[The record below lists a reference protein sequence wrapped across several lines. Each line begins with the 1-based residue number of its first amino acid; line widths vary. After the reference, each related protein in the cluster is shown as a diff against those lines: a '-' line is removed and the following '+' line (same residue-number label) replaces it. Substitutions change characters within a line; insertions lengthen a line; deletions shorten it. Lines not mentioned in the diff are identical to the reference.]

1 MTSVVKPVQNQA
13 VSSCIQDF
21 ILATERPWSKR
32 NQPSYADKVLCRKF
46 VLRILPNQD
55 REPGGASTNF
65 VEAKARRAMAMFLMR
80 LAGFRRQPTQPDY
93 KNAAAILATDN
104 PTFEKRRCLISELVT
119 PKLQLTVQWRDACV
133 ARSAGSR
140 SEPAFALWPKAQCST
155 W

>member
-55 REPGGASTNF
+55 REPGGASTNV
-65 VEAKARRAMAMFLMR
+65 VEAKARRAMAMFLLR
-80 LAGFRRQPTQPDY
+80 LAGSRKQPSQFVLLNVT
-93 KNAAAILATDN
+93 AALPAES
-104 PTFEKRRCLISELVT
+104 PTFEKE
-119 PKLQLTVQWRDACV
+119 TV
-133 ARSAGSR
+133 
-140 SEPAFALWPKAQCST
+140 PYL
-155 W
+155 